1 MLWYHTFVD
10 KLLKDGFQL
19 NKYDPCVANK
29 TINGEQCTI
38 CWYVDDTKVSHK
50 DPKVVDKVL
59 ASMEGCFNKMT
70 IKRGKSHTFV
80 GIDFTLNK
88 NGTVSIFMKD
98 YINECIDVFGRN
110 DIKKKASTPARHDL
124 FDTNEKSNKIDS
136 KRAEIFH
143 HIVAK
148 LLYVSKRA
156 RLDIETTISF
166 LCTRVTKCDED
177 DWEKL
182 RRLLGY
188 LKNTLELPRIIGADS
203 LSLMR
208 SWADASFAVHRDM
221 KSHTGGTSSFGI
233 GVVHSKCSKQKI
245 NTKSST
251 EAEIVAASDYIS
263 HTIWI
268 ANFMKDQG
276 YPISKKFF
284 YQDNK
289 SAIQVEKNGRM
300 SSSER
305 SRHINIRFFSIKDVL
320 EREGIDI
327 KHCGTEKMIADYFTK
342 PLQGLLFTEIR
353 YIIMGNAPFPMEER
367 VGSSTGKASMSI
379 GTECHRTD
387 QVDGEV

>member
-1 MLWYHTFVD
+1 M
-10 KLLKDGFQL
+10 
-19 NKYDPCVANK
+19 
-29 TINGEQCTI
+29 
-38 CWYVDDTKVSHK
+38 
-50 DPKVVDKVL
+50 
-59 ASMEGCFNKMT
+59 
-70 IKRGKSHTFV
+70 
-80 GIDFTLNK
+80 NK
-88 NGTVSIFMKD
+88 NGTVSTFIKD
-98 YINECIDVFGRN
+98 YINECIGVFGRN
-110 DIKKKASTPARHDL
+110 DIKKKTSTPARHDL
-124 FDTNEKSNKIDS
+124 FDTNKKSNKIDS

-203 LSLMR
+203 QSLMR